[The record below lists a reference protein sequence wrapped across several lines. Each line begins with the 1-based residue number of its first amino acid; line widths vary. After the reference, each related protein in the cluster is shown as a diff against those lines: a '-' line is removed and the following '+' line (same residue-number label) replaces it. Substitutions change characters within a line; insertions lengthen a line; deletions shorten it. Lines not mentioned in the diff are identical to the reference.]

1 MYWCCCIRYMLHCY
15 SWCGA
20 HSTFAEA
27 RRGTLEIGQ
36 DADIAVL
43 STNVL
48 DLDADALPTVTT
60 HLTLRG
66 GIPIFDRHAELA

>member
-1 MYWCCCIRYMLHCY
+1 MAEALHCY

-20 HSTFAEA
+20 HSTFAEH

-36 DADIAVL
+36 DADITVL
-43 STNVL
+43 SHNL
-48 DLDADALPTVTT
+48 LALDADALPEVST

-66 GIPIFDRHAELA
+66 GASIFDRHGELA